1 MSPLLPYLF
10 SSPRTLSRSPR
21 TSHSPL
27 LALPSPLVTPQEE
40 TQDAVCEWAA
50 SDRTM
55 GSQLSLSP
63 NATGTHAH
71 TFTLKNESWRRAR
84 GVWASGMSCFPNDVS
99 PEEREKERERERTR
113 TSRRERE
120 KERERERERGRE
132 GG

>member
-1 MSPLLPYLF
+1 M
-10 SSPRTLSRSPR
+10 
-21 TSHSPL
+21 
-27 LALPSPLVTPQEE
+27 
-40 TQDAVCEWAA
+40 CEWAA

-99 PEEREKERERERTR
+99 PEEREKERERER
-113 TSRRERE
+113 ERGRVGGRGRKRG
-120 KERERERERGRE
+120 KERENEDEKE
-132 GG
+132 GEGE